1 MLMAFSSSFSLQN
14 MEKAFKAM
22 GYATQVQSLSHFYD
36 DYGLQG
42 DDEDDGKDDPE
53 GDDEEED
60 DEGSSE
66 DDEDDMSEEEDALM
80 DGADDLDLE
89 MED

>member
-1 MLMAFSSSFSLQN
+1 

-22 GYATQVQSLSHFYD
+22 GYANQVQSLSHFYD
-36 DYGLQG
+36 DYGLEG
-42 DDEDDGKDDPE
+42 DDDDEGKTDPE
-53 GDDEEED
+53 GEGDSED
-60 DEGSSE
+60 

-80 DGADDLDLE
+80 DGADDEDLE